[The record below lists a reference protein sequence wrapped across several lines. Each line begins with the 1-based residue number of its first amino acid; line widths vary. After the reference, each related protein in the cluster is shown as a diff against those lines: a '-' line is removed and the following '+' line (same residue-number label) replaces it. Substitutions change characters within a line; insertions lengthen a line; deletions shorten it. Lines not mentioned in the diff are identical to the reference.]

1 MLQKER
7 KWGDGDPDPE
17 VPRDGVL
24 GGEGREALVQPP
36 ITHSW
41 LKMGENS
48 TNFQNKDDSLKSCAE
63 VPSLE
68 DTQGAWSPA
77 ASRLGKDACLDPRR
91 GEF

>member
-1 MLQKER
+1 MLQEEC

-24 GGEGREALVQPP
+24 GGEGPEALVQPP

-48 TNFQNKDDSLKSCAE
+48 TNFQNKDD
-63 VPSLE
+63 
-68 DTQGAWSPA
+68 TI
-77 ASRLGKDACLDPRR
+77 
-91 GEF
+91 